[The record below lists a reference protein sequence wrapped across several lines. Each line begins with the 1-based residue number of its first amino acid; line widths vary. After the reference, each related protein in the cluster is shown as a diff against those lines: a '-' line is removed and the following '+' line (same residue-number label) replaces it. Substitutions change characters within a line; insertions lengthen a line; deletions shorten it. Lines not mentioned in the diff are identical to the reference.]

1 MRVLK
6 TCLTKCGEVLEQ
18 SAGVFGGVQESSLL
32 QEICEVEEGRNKLR
46 GRLVRTRGY
55 GLTCITLDMLHE
67 CYVQACLH
75 GDTFL
80 ALPDPISMVEHD
92 LVPRPPLQP
101 WRGVWE

>member
-6 TCLTKCGEVLEQ
+6 TCLTKCVEVLEQ

-67 CYVQACLH
+67 CYVQVCLVTH
-75 GDTFL
+75 FWHYL
-80 ALPDPISMVEHD
+80 IPSA
-92 LVPRPPLQP
+92 
-101 WRGVWE
+101 W